1 MNNIKKFQ
9 KTYKK
14 TDKIFK
20 KLLSNNRKKILKKWY
35 YNSPINDKGGEGRL
49 INKFMEM

>member
-9 KTYKK
+9 KKTYKK

-20 KLLSNNRKKILKKWY
+20 KLLSNNRK
-35 YNSPINDKGGEGRL
+35 NP
-49 INKFMEM
+49 